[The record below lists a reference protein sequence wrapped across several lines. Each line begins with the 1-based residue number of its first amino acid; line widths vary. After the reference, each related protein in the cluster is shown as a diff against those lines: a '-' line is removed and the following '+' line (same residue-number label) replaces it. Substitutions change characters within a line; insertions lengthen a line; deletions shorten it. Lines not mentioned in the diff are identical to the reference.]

1 MTAED
6 SQELT
11 RWKIHGERVV
21 DDTRRRPSASQVA
34 LLHILAYPPTRAGD
48 PSGLDER

>member
-21 DDTRRRPSASQVA
+21 DDTRRLTLSIASVELPDGVTFEQ
-34 LLHILAYPPTRAGD
+34 
-48 PSGLDER
+48 